1 MRFLLCL
8 MILVAT
14 TVAIAIPAPADTI
27 EERCDGA
34 DCPSC
39 GGVSYSPPLFQSSFT
54 DQLYKIEWS

>member
-8 MILVAT
+8 MILVTT
-14 TVAIAIPAPADTI
+14 TVAIAIPAPADMM

-39 GGVSYSPPLFQSSFT
+39 GGVSYSPPLLQSFFT
-54 DQLYKIEWS
+54 SQLCKIEWS

>member
-1 MRFLLCL
+1 
-8 MILVAT
+8 MILTAT

-39 GGVSYSPPLFQSSFT
+39 GGVSYSPPDLLSSKVPSLT
-54 DQLYKIEWS
+54 SYTK